1 VEEGSGAEDV
11 DGSDTGGV
19 EGGPYLKSVGVTSEY
34 EAVGRGAEI
43 GALSKGAG
51 GGRVVVGASVGAGAG
66 AGAGGAKKEDGS
78 GDGRAGAT
86 DWDDGVATAGVSET
100 VGLEIG
106 DSVEIATLAV
116 RVSMLTV
123 LPASSTQT
131 TTSGAVTVT
140 YSVTSARGC
149 MWRWP

>member
-1 VEEGSGAEDV
+1 MEEGSGAGGV
-11 DGSDTGGV
+11 GGSDAGGV
-19 EGGPYLKSVGVTSEY
+19 EGGPYLGSAGVMSEF
-34 EAVGRGAEI
+34 EAVGTGVEI

-51 GGRVVVGASVGAGAG
+51 EGRVVVGASVGAGAG
-66 AGAGGAKKEDGS
+66 GARKEDES

-86 DWDDGVATAGVSET
+86 GWNDGVATAGVSET

-106 DSVEIATLAV
+106 DGVEIATLV
-116 RVSMLTV
+116 VSVSMLIV
-123 LPASSTQT
+123 LPASLTQT

-149 MWRWP
+149 MWR

>member
-1 VEEGSGAEDV
+1 MEEGSGAGGA
-11 DGSDTGGV
+11 DGSDAGGA
-19 EGGPYLKSVGVTSEY
+19 EGGPYLKSAGVTSEF
-34 EAVGRGAEI
+34 EAVGRGVEI
-43 GALSKGAG
+43 GALSKGVG

-66 AGAGGAKKEDGS
+66 GAKKEDGS
-78 GDGRAGAT
+78 EDGRAGAT
-86 DWDDGVATAGVSET
+86 DWDDGVATTGVSET

-106 DSVEIATLAV
+106 DGVEIATLAV

-123 LPASSTQT
+123 LPASLTQT

-149 MWRWP
+149 IWR